1 MILAFDDTSDD
12 IDDIFFIA
20 ANAIESRERVKRQ
33 MDAMKRK
40 LQAQH
45 DDELEMLSETKK
57 QISKQVYST
66 GIDTLSTKIS
76 TCMYNLD
83 TNTSTTITMNFFYK
97 TRPTTKLLIQW
108 NLLYLVSLELFSFI
122 LKLNSIYPM
131 RNLKI
136 QYRKSSQ

>member
-97 TRPTTKLLIQW
+97 TRPTTKLLIQ
-108 NLLYLVSLELFSFI
+108 
-122 LKLNSIYPM
+122 
-131 RNLKI
+131 
-136 QYRKSSQ
+136 